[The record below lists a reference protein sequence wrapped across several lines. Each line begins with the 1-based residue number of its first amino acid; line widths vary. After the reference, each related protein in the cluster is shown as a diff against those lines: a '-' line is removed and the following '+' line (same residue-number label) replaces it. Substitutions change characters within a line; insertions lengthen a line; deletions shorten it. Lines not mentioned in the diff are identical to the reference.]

1 MVIGTAASSPQAA
14 ARSGRRRLDDRP
26 LAASSTTARPTS
38 ANPTTADPTTRSPSA
53 EPFAGHLH
61 LDETIAPVLVT
72 DFDVAAYTRRGT
84 SRLPVDTG
92 LLAAEEP
99 LAADVRTA
107 LGVLQRL
114 ESSALSE
121 SRTML
126 ATATGNEARI
136 TAFLGTWLVDRYWQS
151 RALRD
156 LLTGDH
162 PVERPQVQGRLH
174 PLRTLRRVH
183 VDRVQPLLS
192 PLWTAIAG
200 EAVAAGHMARMAIQE
215 ASLQASLHALSPR
228 LAGEARR
235 VVDLVAARHQ
245 AATDFFTAEAIAR
258 IDRSRFE
265 AATARLVLTLGSP
278 LEGGG
283 IPDADLPAALAVLGA
298 EARDRAALRRARF
311 EITRLLPGPDLPDP
325 VLSALPRSGV

>member
-1 MVIGTAASSPQAA
+1 MVIGPTVSMPQAA
-14 ARSGRRRLDDRP
+14 ARSDRRLEDRRLGDHP
-26 LAASSTTARPTS
+26 PAASPTPP
-38 ANPTTADPTTRSPSA
+38 PTPTRQSPSA
-53 EPFAGHLH
+53 DPFPGHLH

-99 LAADVRTA
+99 LTADVRTA

-121 SRTML
+121 SRAML

-136 TAFLGTWLVDRYWQS
+136 TAFLGTWQVDRHWQS

-162 PVERPQVQGRLH
+162 PVERPQIQGRLH

-183 VDRVQPLLS
+183 VDRIQPLLS
-192 PLWTAIAG
+192 PLWTAFAG

-215 ASLQASLHALSPR
+215 ASLQAALHALSPR
-228 LAGEARR
+228 LDGEARR
-235 VVDLVAARHQ
+235 VIDLVATRHQ

-258 IDRSRFE
+258 IDRSRAE

-325 VLSALPRSGV
+325 VLTALPRFGA

>member
-1 MVIGTAASSPQAA
+1 MSSPQAA
-14 ARSGRRRLDDRP
+14 ARSDHRRLDDRAP
-26 LAASSTTARPTS
+26 AT
-38 ANPTTADPTTRSPSA
+38 SPSA
-53 EPFAGHLH
+53 DPFTGHLH

-72 DFDVAAYTRRGT
+72 DFDVAAYTRRSIG
-84 SRLPVDTG
+84 RLPVATD
-92 LLAAEEP
+92 LLRSEPPLTAEM
-99 LAADVRTA
+99 RTA

-136 TAFLGTWLVDRYWQS
+136 TAFLSTWLVDRHWQS

-162 PVERPQVQGRLH
+162 PVERPQIQGRLH
-174 PLRTLRRVH
+174 PLLTLRRVH

-215 ASLQASLHALSPR
+215 ASLQAALRALSRR
-228 LAGEARR
+228 LDGEARR
-235 VVDLVAARHQ
+235 VLGVVIERHQ

-258 IDRSRFE
+258 IDRSRAE
-265 AATARLVLTLGSP
+265 ALTARLVLTLGSP

-283 IPDADLPAALAVLGA
+283 IPDADLPAALAVVGA
-298 EARDRAALRRARF
+298 EARDRAALRRVRF

-325 VLSALPRSGV
+325 VLTALPRPGA